1 MLKSVEEALLTI
13 FEVLL
18 LASVL
23 VFAQDASVDSDVLHV
38 QGLLPP
44 GACTT
49 VYSSK
54 PITLNGTQRGNI
66 ITVCRNHSSIVVV
79 EP

>member
-1 MLKSVEEALLTI
+1 LKSIEEALLTI

-23 VFAQDASVDSDVLHV
+23 VFAHDASVDGDVLHV
-38 QGLLPP
+38 QGLLPS
-44 GACTT
+44 GACAT

-54 PITLNGTQRGNI
+54 PITLNGTIHGNI

>member
-1 MLKSVEEALLTI
+1 LKSVEEALLTI

-23 VFAQDASVDSDVLHV
+23 AFAHEVSVEDVLHV

-44 GACTT
+44 GACVT

-54 PITLNGTQRGNI
+54 PITLNGTTRGNV
-66 ITVCRNHSSIVVV
+66 ITVCRNHSSIVVI